1 MKSIQKLEKLEPCL
15 TLFILRKESMS
26 GKSRKGK
33 FERTV
38 SAIILL
44 GKKTLLLI

>member
-1 MKSIQKLEKLEPCL
+1 
-15 TLFILRKESMS
+15 MS

-44 GKKTLLLI
+44 GKETNYFIILHQSFVSPAPLGPGIAVA